1 MKYYLHVLKNFA
13 NFNGRARRK
22 EYWMYILFY
31 YLILMLLVFL
41 DNLFKITIN
50 EFIPYGPLTIVYLL
64 FSMIPTLA
72 VAVRRLH
79 DIGKSGWWMLISLV
93 PFIGGIWLFILLVTD
108 SQLEENIYGKNPKL
122 SS

>member
-31 YLILMLLVFL
+31 YLIFMLVVFL
-41 DNLFKITIN
+41 DNLFEITID
-50 EFIPYGPLTIVYLL
+50 EFIPYGPLTIIYVL

-108 SQLEENIYGKNPKL
+108 SQFEENIYGKNPKL

>member
-1 MKYYLHVLKNFA
+1 MKYYLHVLKNL

-31 YLILMLLVFL
+31 YLIFIPVVF
-41 DNLFKITIN
+41 DNLFEITIN
-50 EFIPYGPLTIVYLL
+50 EFIPYGPLTIIYVL

-72 VAVRRLH
+72 EPLTVTRYW
-79 DIGKSGWWMLISLV
+79 KSGWWMLISLV

>member
-31 YLILMLLVFL
+31 YLIFIPVVFL
-41 DNLFKITIN
+41 DNLFEITIN
-50 EFIPYGPLTIVYLL
+50 EFIPYGPLTIIYVL

>member
-31 YLILMLLVFL
+31 YLILILVVFL

>member
-1 MKYYLHVLKNFA
+1 L
-13 NFNGRARRK
+13 
-22 EYWMYILFY
+22 E
-31 YLILMLLVFL
+31 
-41 DNLFKITIN
+41 ITIIEN
-50 EFIPYGPLTIVYLL
+50 IPYGPLSIGYLL
-64 FSMIPTLA
+64 LLIIPTLA

-93 PFIGGIWLFILLVTD
+93 PLIGGIWFFILSVTD

>member
-1 MKYYLHVLKNFA
+1 MKYFIHVLKNYA
-13 NFNGRARRK
+13 NFNGRSRRK

-31 YLILMLLVFL
+31 YLFLMLVVFL
-41 DNLFKITIN
+41 DNLLEITIIEN
-50 EFIPYGPLTIVYLL
+50 IPYGPLSIGYLL
-64 FSMIPTLA
+64 LLIIPTLA

-93 PFIGGIWLFILLVTD
+93 PLIGGIWFFILSVTD